1 MKETKFK
8 QTEVGMI
15 PSDWEVKSLRENC
28 KLQNGYPF
36 RSDKF
41 STMGN
46 TVIRI
51 SDIDGSFVST
61 KNTVKYPL
69 SEKIPDCFCVYKN
82 DCLIAMSG
90 ATTGKVGRYD
100 VNTKAF
106 INQRVG
112 KFDVVNKS
120 FLYKD
125 YLFHLLK
132 SEFFQSFL
140 KEKLAAGA
148 QPNIS
153 SKQIEGWTTPLP
165 PIEEQKRIAQ
175 ALSDVDAVISTTEK
189 LIAKKKALKQGTMQT
204 LLSGK
209 MRIQN
214 GKWIKTTH
222 FKQTELGPI
231 PQEWEV
237 RRLSNLGIF
246 SKGCGIS
253 RDESNTGVIPA
264 VRYGELYTTHNDYI
278 KSFTSHISKDVASKA
293 RLLKKG
299 DLLFTCSG
307 ETKEDIGKCVAFIGD
322 EVAYAGGD
330 LMILTPSININS
342 LFYGFLLNT
351 SIVVKQK
358 SSRAQ
363 GDAVVHIS
371 SDSIGK
377 ILVPFPPQAE
387 QTAIATVL
395 SDMDSEIAAQ
405 ETKLAKYR
413 QLKTGMMQQLLT
425 GKIRLV

>member
-1 MKETKFK
+1 MKETMFK

-15 PSDWEVKSLRENC
+15 PSDWEVVSLGNLVEMSSGTTPSRFNEKNFQGNVCWLSSGELKSH
-28 KLQNGYPF
+28 YIF
-36 RSDKF
+36 
-41 STMGN
+41 N
-46 TVIRI
+46 T
-51 SDIDGSFVST
+51 
-61 KNTVKYPL
+61 K
-69 SEKIPDCFCVYKN
+69 EKISTSAASSMRIYPKGTVV
-82 DCLIAMSG
+82 IAMYGLEAEGVRGTASIL
-90 ATTGKVGRYD
+90 ATESTISQACM
-100 VNTKAF
+100 AF
-106 INQRVG
+106 SNLKRIN
-112 KFDVVNKS
+112 N
-120 FLYKD
+120 
-125 YLFHLLK
+125 
-132 SEFFQSFL
+132 EFFYYWYAANGDVIGSKYAQGTKQQNLSPEVMKNVLVSF
-140 KEKLAAGA
+140 
-148 QPNIS
+148 
-153 SKQIEGWTTPLP
+153 P

-175 ALSDVDAVISTTEK
+175 ALSDVDAVINTTEK
-189 LIAKKKALKQGTMQT
+189 LIAKKKALKQGAMQT

-237 RRLSNLGIF
+237 RRLSNLGVF

-395 SDMDSEIAAQ
+395 SDMDSEIAAL

-425 GKIRLV
+425 GKVRLV

>member
-1 MKETKFK
+1 MTIHSYILD
-8 QTEVGMI
+8 TSNLEVRVDTI
-15 PSDWEVKSLRENC
+15 QVDQIIRLYTHFHNKSKCIGPGLVT
-28 KLQNGYPF
+28 G
-36 RSDKF
+36 RSG
-41 STMGN
+41 T
-46 TVIRI
+46 I
-51 SDIDGSFVST
+51 
-61 KNTVKYPL
+61 
-69 SEKIPDCFCVYKN
+69 
-82 DCLIAMSG
+82 
-90 ATTGKVGRYD
+90 
-100 VNTKAF
+100 
-106 INQRVG
+106 G
-112 KFDVVNKS
+112 KFTFIASGPYWPHNTSLWVTS
-120 FLYKD
+120 FKGNNPLFVYYLYSS
-125 YLFHLLK
+125 LK
-132 SEFFQSFL
+132 IEDFSGGSGVPTL
-140 KEKLAAGA
+140 NRNNVHEKMVAV
-148 QPNIS
+148 PS
-153 SKQIEGWTTPLP
+153 S
-165 PIEEQKRIAQ
+165 IEEQKHIAQ

-395 SDMDSEIAAQ
+395 SDMDTEIAVL

-413 QLKTGMMQQLLT
+413 TLKTGMMQQLLT
-425 GKIRLV
+425 GKIRVV

>member
-1 MKETKFK
+1 MTFKVLNLFNKQKSLLCNDYIKTFYSHISEEIAQKATLLKTGDLLFTCSGETKEDIGKCVAYIGNGKAYAGSDLIILTPNKKISSLFYGFLLNTDMAVK
-8 QTEVGMI
+8 QKASMAQGDAV
-15 PSDWEVKSLRENC
+15 VH
-28 KLQNGYPF
+28 
-36 RSDKF
+36 
-41 STMGN
+41 
-46 TVIRI
+46 I
-51 SDIDGSFVST
+51 S
-61 KNTVKYPL
+61 
-69 SEKIPDCFCVYKN
+69 SESI
-82 DCLIAMSG
+82 
-90 ATTGKVGRYD
+90 GKV
-100 VNTKAF
+100 F
-106 INQRVG
+106 IPVPT
-112 KFDVVNKS
+112 
-120 FLYKD
+120 L
-125 YLFHLLK
+125 
-132 SEFFQSFL
+132 
-140 KEKLAAGA
+140 
-148 QPNIS
+148 
-153 SKQIEGWTTPLP
+153 
-165 PIEEQKRIAQ
+165 EEQKRIAQ

-278 KSFTSHISKDVASKA
+278 KSFTSHISKDVASRA

>member
-1 MKETKFK
+1 
-8 QTEVGMI
+8 
-15 PSDWEVKSLRENC
+15 
-28 KLQNGYPF
+28 
-36 RSDKF
+36 
-41 STMGN
+41 
-46 TVIRI
+46 
-51 SDIDGSFVST
+51 
-61 KNTVKYPL
+61 
-69 SEKIPDCFCVYKN
+69 
-82 DCLIAMSG
+82 
-90 ATTGKVGRYD
+90 
-100 VNTKAF
+100 
-106 INQRVG
+106 
-112 KFDVVNKS
+112 DVVNKS

-153 SKQIEGWTTPLP
+153 SKQIEGWTTQLP

-175 ALSDVDAVISTTEK
+175 AISDVDAVISTTEK

-395 SDMDSEIAAQ
+395 SDMDSEIAAL

-425 GKIRLV
+425 GKIRLL

>member
-1 MKETKFK
+1 MKETMFK

-15 PSDWEVKSLRENC
+15 PSDWEVVSLGNLVEMSSGTTPSRFNEKNFQGNVCWLSSGELKSH
-28 KLQNGYPF
+28 YIF
-36 RSDKF
+36 
-41 STMGN
+41 N
-46 TVIRI
+46 T
-51 SDIDGSFVST
+51 
-61 KNTVKYPL
+61 K
-69 SEKIPDCFCVYKN
+69 EKISTSAASSMRIYPKGTVV
-82 DCLIAMSG
+82 IAMYGLEAEGVRGTASIL
-90 ATTGKVGRYD
+90 ATESTISQACM
-100 VNTKAF
+100 AF
-106 INQRVG
+106 SNLKRIN
-112 KFDVVNKS
+112 N
-120 FLYKD
+120 
-125 YLFHLLK
+125 
-132 SEFFQSFL
+132 EFFYYWYAANGDVIGSKYAQGTKQQNLSPEVMKNVLVSF
-140 KEKLAAGA
+140 
-148 QPNIS
+148 
-153 SKQIEGWTTPLP
+153 P

-175 ALSDVDAVISTTEK
+175 ALSDVDAVINTTEK
-189 LIAKKKALKQGTMQT
+189 LIAKKKALKQGAMQT

-237 RRLSNLGIF
+237 RRLSNLGVF

-425 GKIRLV
+425 GKVRLV